1 MSLLEQLILFHKTHR
16 IVSHILFWLSVLLV
30 ATLTDSYQSHEHWI
44 PLTTFSYYSL
54 TLITQIPTAYF
65 LAYFIIPRILT
76 SRQYL
81 RVVVYF
87 LLGLYILCALSR
99 LIYIYVR
106 EPMVGIPPNST
117 ETLGEILT
125 NLPKLFY
132 IYFFQNLSLAVVFLF
147 VHLLIR
153 QYTTQKRTLLLE
165 KQKTE
170 TELMLLKAQLNP
182 HFLFN
187 TLNNIY
193 TLSLLNSP
201 ATSDSIARLAD
212 ILDYI
217 LYRCTNPYVPLDSEI
232 KVLRDYI
239 ELEKL
244 RYDERLQVT
253 FTASVDQSTDIA
265 PLVLLT
271 IVENAFKHGASN
283 DLGSPVITID
293 LQVANGLFVFS
304 AVNSVAPIQVTS
316 SDQERAKIGLANLNQ
331 QLELLYGRAY
341 QLHIKQTNTMFG
353 VTLQIDQNMQ
363 ALSHEKDSVSASR

>member
-1 MSLLEQLILFHKTHR
+1 MMIVDKLLQFHKTHR
-16 IVSHILFWLSVLLV
+16 IASHILFWLSVLLV
-30 ATLTDSYQSHEHWI
+30 ATLTDSYQSHERWI

-65 LAYFIIPRILT
+65 LAYFIIPQLYTTRKP
-76 SRQYL
+76 
-81 RVVVYF
+81 VWVAVYF
-87 LLGLYILCALSR
+87 LLGLYSICVLSR
-99 LIYIYVR
+99 IIYIYVR
-106 EPMVGIPPNST
+106 EPMVGIPANST

-125 NLPKLFY
+125 NLSKLFY
-132 IYFFQNLSLAVVFLF
+132 IYFFQNLSIAVVFLF
-147 VHLLIR
+147 LHLLIS
-153 QYTTQKRTLLLE
+153 QFTTQKRTLLLE
-165 KQKTE
+165 KQKTQA
-170 TELMLLKAQLNP
+170 ELKLLKAQLNP

-217 LYRCTNPYVPLDSEI
+217 LYRCTSQYVPLSSEI
-232 KVLRDYI
+232 TLVKNYI

-253 FTASVDQSTDIA
+253 FTTSVDQSIDIA

-283 DLGSPVITID
+283 DLGNPVITLD
-293 LQVANGLFVFS
+293 LHVATGLLLFS
-304 AVNSVAPIQVTS
+304 AVNSVAPNQVTS

-331 QLELLYGRAY
+331 QLELLYGNAY
-341 QLHIKQTNTMFG
+341 QLRIKQTNTMFG
-353 VTLQIDQNMQ
+353 VTLQIDQHTHT
-363 ALSHEKDSVSASR
+363 LSHEKDTVSASR